1 MTRLVLLGLVGSLL
15 FAQPNAE
22 EEAARLLAE
31 AEEAPDHQVEP
42 LARRA
47 LSLLA
52 RLPSPESDSLHTLQQ
67 GQALDLLAYGLA
79 HRGRIDSAL
88 FWCDSAYRLLYRHGH
103 YAKAAEVKGN
113 LAYYLH
119 QQGQIVAALN
129 AHKEVAQLAQSQGNL
144 PLLFYTYN
152 NLGGLFSEIGLQDS
166 AAAFYQRALTLSL
179 QLKDDRLRAFALN
192 NLAVLYETQNLLPY
206 AQKYTREAL
215 AIRIALRDS
224 STLPNNF
231 SNLGR
236 LYHRQEQYDS
246 AAYYYGQ
253 AYSVAALLGNPA
265 AQATAASNLA
275 ALYTQRQAWDS
286 AAHYLRI
293 GQQLRETLSPNE
305 RFKAYRAWLG
315 FYRQLAEEVP
325 SQRQGAFPKGLYWL
339 NQAQTLLKSGSVYDT
354 DALLNFY
361 REAHAFYAALGD
373 YAKAYQAY
381 QRFVEVRDSLI
392 NRRAQQKAIES
403 RYQYE
408 WLQEEEKLQREM
420 LRQQLLAEEKQ
431 RRQRLWIGFFAVL
444 ALLLAGGGMW
454 LFRLYQKVRAQRDL
468 ISQQK
473 AALEESHAIISE
485 QHEELRKSL
494 RYAKRIQQA
503 ILPDTA
509 TLQSLPFPQALWY
522 QPQSEVGGDFYWLR
536 PLGNDQYLVVL
547 GDCTGHGAPGGF
559 MTVLSIALLER
570 ALEDEG
576 PLHLPQLALYLHES
590 YLRFLHAER
599 DHGVYDGMEGIFALM
614 DLRNQQVSLLGAGL
628 PTWWISPQ
636 GEFQELPDSGPG
648 LGDVRFAAASL
659 SWKVYT
665 LPLSGRLI
673 LASDGARD
681 QMSPARKK
689 WGRKAWKAALQAT
702 APLPPQAALE
712 KLQTEWEAFRKDF
725 PQLDDVT
732 VWLIDLTPP
741 SNQVA

>member
-1 MTRLVLLGLVGSLL
+1 MLGGLLW
-15 FAQPNAE
+15 AQE
-22 EEAARLLAE
+22 HVEAQVARLLAE
-31 AEEAPDHQVEP
+31 AEEAPDHQVEA
-42 LARRA
+42 LARQA
-47 LSLLA
+47 LTLLP
-52 RLPSPESDSLHTLQQ
+52 RLPSSGSDSLRTLQY

-79 HRGRIDSAL
+79 HRGRMDSAL
-88 FWCDSAYRLLYRHGH
+88 FWCDSAYRILYRHGH

-119 QQGQIVAALN
+119 QRGQIIAALN
-129 AHKEVAQLAQSQGNL
+129 AHKEVAQLAQSQGNNR
-144 PLLFYTYN
+144 LLFYTYN

-166 AAAFYQRALTLSL
+166 AAAFYQRALALSL

-192 NLAVLYETQNLLPY
+192 NLAVLYETQKLFRY
-206 AQKYTREAL
+206 AQKYAQEAL
-215 AIRIALRDS
+215 SIRIALRDS
-224 STLPNNF
+224 SNLPNNF

-236 LYHRQEQYDS
+236 LYHIQDQRDS
-246 AAYYYGQ
+246 AAYYYRQ
-253 AYSVAALLGNPA
+253 AYFVATALGNPMA
-265 AQATAASNLA
+265 RATAASNLA
-275 ALYTQRQAWDS
+275 TTHIERKAWDS
-286 AAHYLRI
+286 AAYYLRI
-293 GQQLRETLSPNE
+293 SEQLRESLSPNE
-305 RFKAYRAWLG
+305 RFKAYRAWVGYYL
-315 FYRQLAEEVP
+315 RLAEASP
-325 SQRQGAFPKGLYWL
+325 AQRKEALQKALSWL
-339 NQAQTLLKSGSVYDT
+339 TKAQTLLQSGQVYDA

-361 REAHAFYAALGD
+361 RDAQALYTELGD
-373 YAKAYQAY
+373 YANAYRSY
-381 QRFVEVRDSLI
+381 QRLVEVRDSLV
-392 NRRAQQKAIES
+392 NLRAQQKAIES

-408 WLQEEEKLQREM
+408 WLQQEEKLQREM

-454 LFRLYQKVRAQRDL
+454 LLRLYQKVRAQRDL

-473 AALEESHAIISE
+473 AAIEKSHAIISE

-494 RYAKRIQQA
+494 GYAKRIQRA

-536 PLGNDQYLVVL
+536 PVGNDQFLVVL

-570 ALEDEG
+570 ALENEG
-576 PLHLPQLALYLHES
+576 PLHLPQLAQYLHQS

-599 DHGVYDGMEGIFALM
+599 EHGVYDGMEGAFVLI
-614 DLRNQQVSLLGAGL
+614 DLRAQQLSLVGAGS
-628 PTWWISPQ
+628 PAWWITPE
-636 GEFQELPDSGPG
+636 GELQELPDSGPG
-648 LGDVRFAAASL
+648 LGDVRFAAQSL
-659 SWKVYT
+659 SWKIHT

-689 WGRKAWKAALQAT
+689 WGRKAWRTALQTT
-702 APLPPQAALE
+702 APLPPEAALQ
-712 KLQTEWEAFRKDF
+712 KLQSEWEAFRSDF

-732 VWLIDLTPP
+732 VWLLDLSPP
-741 SNQVA
+741 RYEIP